1 MQKKILG
8 KTGLEVTR
16 LGIGAGYGLLPK
28 NIIYAF
34 EKGINFFFWASHMPG
49 YIPASINLKKILSG
63 YRDRIVFS
71 SCTYFWSLP
80 NSFER
85 ILQRHLRWSGTK
97 HIDIFFLGM
106 MRKIPDQRKL
116 EELLRLKEK
125 GIFRFLGVSTHKR
138 KLGEEIMRK
147 WPVDVLMI
155 RYNMAHQGA
164 EQDVFPFLP
173 EKDRPG
179 IIGFNATKHK
189 RLLKRPIGWDLDKS
203 VPTAGDC
210 YRFVLGNP
218 SVDMVLAGPRS
229 REHIDEAVAAVEK
242 GPLSEEEL
250 KWMREFG
257 DLVHGKR

>member
-1 MQKKILG
+1 MQKTILG

-16 LGIGAGYGLLPK
+16 LGIGAGYGLSPEDVA
-28 NIIYAF
+28 YALD
-34 EKGINFFFWASHMPG
+34 KGVNFFFWAPLLLG
-49 YIPASINLKKILSG
+49 YIPVSLNLKKFLPG
-63 YRDRIVFS
+63 YRDKIIFATA
-71 SCTYFWSLP
+71 TYFWNIP

-85 ILQRHLRWSGTK
+85 ILHRHLKWSGTD

-106 MRKIPDQRKL
+106 MRKIPDEKKL

-125 GIFRFLGVSTHKR
+125 GLFRFLGVSTHKR
-138 KLGEEIMRK
+138 KLGVDIMQK

-155 RYNMAHQGA
+155 RYNMAHRGA
-164 EQDVFPFLP
+164 EEEIFSLLP

-189 RLLKRPIGWDLDKS
+189 SLLRKPKSWRVDKP

-210 YRFVLGNP
+210 YRFVLSNP
-218 SVDMVLAGPRS
+218 SIDMVLTGPRS
-229 REHIDEAVAAVEK
+229 KSHIDEAILAVEK
-242 GPLSEEEL
+242 GPFSEEEL

-257 DLVHGKR
+257 DLVHRKR

>member
-1 MQKKILG
+1 VQKTILG

-16 LGIGAGYGLLPK
+16 LGIGAGYGLSAT
-28 NIIYAF
+28 NVIYAL
-34 EKGINFFFWASHMPG
+34 EKGINFFFWAPFLPG
-49 YIPASINLKKILSG
+49 YIPVSRNLKKILPG
-63 YRDRIVFS
+63 YRDKIVFATA
-71 SCTYFWSLP
+71 TYFWSLP

-85 ILQRHLRWSGTK
+85 ILHRHLKWSGTD

-106 MRKIPDQRKL
+106 IRKIPDQRKL

-138 KLGEEIMRK
+138 KLGEEIMQK

-155 RYNMAHQGA
+155 RYNMAHRGA
-164 EQDVFPFLP
+164 EEEVFSLLP

-189 RLLKRPIGWDLDKS
+189 SLLRKPKGWKVDKP

-210 YRFVLGNP
+210 YRFVLSNP
-218 SVDMVLAGPRS
+218 SIDIVLAGPRS
-229 REHIDEAVAAVEK
+229 KEQIDEAIAAVEK
-242 GPLSEEEL
+242 GPHSEEEL

-257 DLVHGKR
+257 DLVHKKA

>member
-16 LGIGAGYGLLPK
+16 LGIGAGYGLSAT
-28 NIIYAF
+28 NVIYALD
-34 EKGINFFFWASHMPG
+34 KGVNFFFWAPFLPG
-49 YIPASINLKKILSG
+49 YIPVSRNLKKILPG
-63 YRDRIVFS
+63 YRDKIVFATA
-71 SCTYFWSLP
+71 TYFWSLP

-85 ILQRHLRWSGTK
+85 ILHRHLRWSGIE

-116 EELLRLKEK
+116 EELLKLKEK

-155 RYNMAHQGA
+155 RYNMAHRGA
-164 EQDVFPFLP
+164 EQDVFPFLL

-189 RLLKRPIGWDLDKS
+189 RLLKRLIGWDLDKP

-218 SVDMVLAGPRS
+218 SVDMVLAGPRN

-257 DLVHGKR
+257 DFVHRR